1 MSERYHNRIDIG
13 GDSTAPIVQAGRNDG
28 VVVAVSGGAV
38 VVPDQLIALLDQL
51 RAGVGRTDLR
61 GREVVEDS
69 LADLTEDVR
78 ALRDRGAA
86 AEVNAAVAKSRW
98 EKVRSLLGGAVQ
110 FAPLVVAISGHIEK
124 LFG

>member
-1 MSERYHNRIDIG
+1 MSERFHNRIDIG
-13 GDSTAPIVQAGRNDG
+13 GDSTAPIVQAGRIDG
-28 VVVAVSGGAV
+28 VIAVGGDPQ
-38 VVPDQLIALLDQL
+38 VVPDQLIALLEQL
-51 RAGVGRTDLR
+51 RVGVGQAGLR

-69 LADLTEDVR
+69 LMDLTDDVR

-98 EKVRSLLGGAVQ
+98 EKVRSLLVGAVQ